1 VGNNFLTTDIV
12 IIGGGI
18 IGLTAAHKLLQL
30 GAKVSIL
37 ERGYSGSEASW
48 AGGGILFPLLPW
60 NYPNSVTQ
68 LTQFSNQLLPGLTE
82 TLKKETGIDPEYQ
95 ASGMLVFPDINNQEA
110 QFSGAKE
117 WCACNAFSFKEV
129 YINEF
134 FPLLKSDK
142 YAGKPVLWLPSVAQV
157 RSPRLLQALKRS
169 VRSSGGFIMENTQL
183 KGWRVNKSRVESVIT
198 DKGDYVG
205 ANYIVAAGAWS
216 QEILNKYAL
225 KINIYP
231 VKGQMLLFK
240 VEPGLLDKIVLQ
252 GDFYLIPRK
261 DGHILAGSSMEDT
274 EFDKSVTID
283 IRKKLLERAHKFMPM
298 LTEKTL
304 VGHWAGLRP
313 GTSENIPIISCHPN
327 LDNLYLNSGHH
338 RYGVTMASGSAQL
351 LSNMIMNNSQPF
363 DVAPYQ
369 WPV

>member
-1 VGNNFLTTDIV
+1 
-12 IIGGGI
+12 
-18 IGLTAAHKLLQL
+18 
-30 GAKVSIL
+30 
-37 ERGYSGSEASW
+37 
-48 AGGGILFPLLPW
+48 
-60 NYPNSVTQ
+60 
-68 LTQFSNQLLPGLTE
+68 
-82 TLKKETGIDPEYQ
+82 
-95 ASGMLVFPDINNQEA
+95 
-110 QFSGAKE
+110 
-117 WCACNAFSFKEV
+117 
-129 YINEF
+129 
-134 FPLLKSDK
+134 
-142 YAGKPVLWLPSVAQV
+142 
-157 RSPRLLQALKRS
+157 
-169 VRSSGGFIMENTQL
+169 MENTQL